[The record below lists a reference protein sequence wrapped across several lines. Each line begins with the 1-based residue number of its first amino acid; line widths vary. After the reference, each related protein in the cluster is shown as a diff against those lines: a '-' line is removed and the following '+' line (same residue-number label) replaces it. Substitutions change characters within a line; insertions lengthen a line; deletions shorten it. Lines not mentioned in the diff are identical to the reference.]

1 MTDKARMNQNIF
13 TAGGQPL
20 FCRRNPAGISRQYS
34 FSALTEATPV
44 WTPSAQKCIN
54 LTAIQASAP
63 LGVTITLSSSGGN
76 SFLALRIS
84 EPAAAI
90 SHAFPSAC
98 RLRRGD
104 AVFIRTADEA
114 RACNTFGAATAEQ
127 VAFNSRSDFT
137 NAANAA
143 GLPDGQLAALSSG
156 LLIGTRGRIVLTY
169 LMAPAALD
177 QLQIESVRIKFYCRL
192 SLTLAV
198 GTSSMTLYWRPDTA
212 ADWIELQQASL
223 SLIGTLNYLTTP
235 LEQDITQEVLAAA
248 NPREVIGSL
257 QTSFSGAH
265 TGLGIGNSIQLDA
278 VEVEVCATAINEI
291 TLFGFET

>member
-1 MTDKARMNQNIF
+1 MNQNIS
-13 TAGGQPL
+13 TAGQQPL
-20 FCRRNPAGISRQYS
+20 FCGRNPAGISRQYS
-34 FSALTEATPV
+34 FSVLTDAIPV
-44 WTPSAQKCIN
+44 WTPSAQKCIH

-63 LGVTITLSSSGGN
+63 LGVTITLSSSGK

-98 RLRRGD
+98 RLKRGD
-104 AVFIRTADEA
+104 AVFIRTADEE
-114 RACNTFGAATAEQ
+114 RACETFGAVTAEQ

-143 GLPDGQLAALSSG
+143 GLSDGQLAALSSG
-156 LLIGTRGRIVLTY
+156 LLIATRGRIVLTY
-169 LMAPAALD
+169 HMAPAALD

-192 SLTLAV
+192 ALTLAI

-235 LEQDITQEVLAAA
+235 LEQDITQEVLTDA
-248 NPREVIGSL
+248 NPWEVIGSL